1 MPSNYFGWLE
11 PVKGL
16 RASVP
21 TLMEEYHRVVE
32 PLMSDVDTYN
42 GVIVQRKFHLMRMD
56 KFDDRVDLSE
66 LPYVMEMAEK
76 IRELMDF
83 NSINYRI
90 VNTNRCYNWHVDQGK
105 NCMHIP
111 LTTNDGCW
119 FVFENRCFR
128 MPADG
133 TVYIVNN
140 ERPHT
145 FMNSG
150 TTERLHLTFETLF
163 NS

>member
-1 MPSNYFGWLE
+1 
-11 PVKGL
+11 
-16 RASVP
+16 
-21 TLMEEYHRVVE
+21 
-32 PLMSDVDTYN
+32 
-42 GVIVQRKFHLMRMD
+42 
-56 KFDDRVDLSE
+56 
-66 LPYVMEMAEK
+66 
-76 IRELMDF
+76 MDF

-119 FVFENRCFR
+119 FVFDNRCFR

>member
-1 MPSNYFGWLE
+1 MTKNYFGWLE
-11 PVKGL
+11 LIKGF
-16 RASVP
+16 RSDVP

-32 PLMSDVDTYN
+32 PLMADVSTYN
-42 GVIVQRKFHLMRMD
+42 SIIVQRKFHLMRMD
-56 KFDDRVDLSE
+56 EFDDRVDLSSV
-66 LPYVMEMAEK
+66 PYVMEMAEK
-76 IRELMDF
+76 VKPLLDF
-83 NSINYRI
+83 NSITYRI
-90 VNTNRCYNWHVDQGK
+90 VMPNTCYNWHVDLGK
-105 NCMHIP
+105 NCIHIP
-111 LTTNDGCW
+111 LTTNEGCW